1 MVKYRVDATDETAM
15 SISREVVEHV
25 ARLAHIG
32 LADDEVPRLAIELSS
47 VLDHVARL
55 EEVDTSNV
63 IPTSQVVSVED
74 VMRDDVVV
82 PSWPVSA
89 VLANAPHRRGDLFEV
104 QAVLD

>member
-1 MVKYRVDATDETAM
+1 MRV
-15 SISREVVEHV
+15 SRDVVEHV

-32 LADDEVPRLAIELSS
+32 LAEDEVPRLATELSS
-47 VLDHVARL
+47 VLDHVSRL
-55 EEVDTSNV
+55 EAVDTSEV
-63 IPTSQVVSVED
+63 APTSQVMTVED

-82 PSWPVSA
+82 PSWPPQA

>member
-1 MVKYRVDATDETAM
+1 V

-32 LADDEVPRLAIELSS
+32 LTDDEVPQLAVELSS

-55 EEVDTSNV
+55 EEVDTSG
-63 IPTSQVVSVED
+63 IAPTSQVVSSGD
-74 VMRDDVVV
+74 VMRDDVAL
-82 PSWPVSA
+82 PSWPVTA
-89 VLANAPHRRGDLFEV
+89 VLANAPHRRDNLFEV